1 MIIKVKIFPKSK
13 KNQIVGFQKDYLKIK
28 INAVPE
34 KGKANLEF
42 IRFFAKTLSISK
54 RSITILSGHTT
65 QIKKIQVDG
74 VSEKDFLDLIGQAI

>member
-28 INAVPE
+28 ISAIAE

-42 IRFFAKTLSISK
+42 IRFFAKTLSVSK
-54 RSITILSGHTT
+54 SSITILSGHTSR
-65 QIKKIQVDG
+65 IKKIQVDG
-74 VSEKDFLDLIGQAI
+74 ISEKEFLDLIEKTI